1 MRKLTGQR
9 STLRTEGTM
18 ATAKRGSG
26 GGRKGSRGVVKF
38 LAGFL
43 LAVVLIVGGAWAY
56 LRFGQPPVATADKPF
71 PFEEQIVKVPLQ
83 ARIGREM
90 QTAPFDI
97 SEDVYE
103 AGAHVYR
110 QQCASCHGAP
120 GEDVAYAKW
129 MYPRAPQLWKKHAKG
144 NVVGVSDDEVGET
157 FWKIKNG
164 IRLSG
169 MPAYEH
175 VLTTDEMWDVTL
187 LLKHA
192 GEQLP
197 DPVVAIL
204 KGK

>member
-1 MRKLTGQR
+1 
-9 STLRTEGTM
+9 M

-26 GGRKGSRGVVKF
+26 SGARKRSH
-38 LAGFL
+38 GFL
-43 LAVVLIVGGAWAY
+43 KFCLGFLCALALVIVGGWSWLHY
-56 LRFGQPPVATADKPF
+56 GRPPVATADPAL
-71 PFEEQIVKVPLQ
+71 PFEAEIVKAPLR

-90 QTAPFDI
+90 QTPPFDI

-103 AGAHVYR
+103 AGAHIYR

-120 GEDVAYAKW
+120 GEDVAFAKW
-129 MYPRAPQLWKKHAKG
+129 MYPRAPQLWKKHAQG
-144 NVVGVSDDEVGET
+144 SVVGVSDDPPGET
-157 FWKIKNG
+157 FWKIQNG

-169 MPAYEH
+169 MPAYQH

-192 GEQLP
+192 DEQLP